1 MFSIAALG
9 RDGLGALL
17 ANPCGELWCFILS
30 PLFSES
36 SVWCFCDLSL
46 SGAAPAQCTS
56 PKRAPSALF
65 AGENPTFSSNL
76 DEGGRK
82 KHRAGGALAPGM
94 LFPSQ
99 GSCGCRT
106 RSWLQ
111 VGNWVLLS
119 SLVPEPVFAE
129 DFTVLALWSL
139 RCAAVLGQLPGVEN
153 VLKREII

>member
-17 ANPCGELWCFILS
+17 ANPCGELWCFIQS
-30 PLFSES
+30 PFSSES

-76 DEGGRK
+76 DEGRRK
-82 KHRAGGALAPGM
+82 KHRAGELVEPSLLGCCFHPRVPVAAGHGAGSKWVIGFCSPAW
-94 LFPSQ
+94 SQ
-99 GSCGCRT
+99 SQFLQRISQ
-106 RSWLQ
+106 SWLS
-111 VGNWVLLS
+111 GHSDVLLCLDS
-119 SLVPEPVFAE
+119 
-129 DFTVLALWSL
+129 
-139 RCAAVLGQLPGVEN
+139 CLGW
-153 VLKREII
+153 KMF

>member
-1 MFSIAALG
+1 MFSVAALG
-9 RDGLGALL
+9 RAGIGALL
-17 ANPCGELWCFILS
+17 ANPCGELRCFIGS
-30 PLFSES
+30 PFSSES

-46 SGAAPAQCTS
+46 SGAAPAHCTL
-56 PKRAPSALF
+56 PKSAPSALF

-76 DEGGRK
+76 DERGRK
-82 KHRAGGALAPGM
+82 KHRAGGALTPGM
-94 LFPSQ
+94 LFSSQ
-99 GSCGCRT
+99 GSCACRT
-106 RSWLQ
+106 WSWLQ